1 MSYDI
6 RLIKAAKQ
14 DFLKLDG
21 SQKELV
27 AKRFTIATF
36 RLRQR
41 ILCYF
46 F

>member
-27 AKRFTIATF
+27 VKALKKVA
-36 RLRQR
+36 
-41 ILCYF
+41 
-46 F
+46 